1 MIITLFLVVILSGF
15 LKISAQI
22 PLSKNTSIKQWIIL
36 ILKKWNEDEHFK
48 MSVLIT
54 TFCSLIG
61 SVILLLLNKN
71 IFLVAFGLMLIFFI
85 FYFEPKAEISPEN
98 ALNYTKMNMKEIY
111 KSTLEDYKLIANQEN
126 TIPWIEQSHH
136 AKNDPYI
143 FMYDFAYTIPTIKF
157 KNITEDEF
165 KGVLT
170 ARLIQRI
177 KQPNTY
183 YRDFPSLIIHDVTF
197 TGATVTIEVIA
208 LLNDTTFDF
217 YQALREE
224 QIARSKDSD
233 SILEDDDFK

>member
-1 MIITLFLVVILSGF
+1 MAILSGF

-61 SVILLLLNKN
+61 SAILLLLSKN
-71 IFLVAFGLMLIFFI
+71 IFLVALGLMLIFFI

-111 KSTLEDYKLIANQEN
+111 NSTLEDYRLVANQEN
-126 TIPWIEQSHH
+126 TLPWIEQSIH
-136 AKNDPYI
+136 AKNNPYV
-143 FMYDFAYTIPTIKF
+143 FMYDFIYTVPTIKF
-157 KNITEDEF
+157 KNITEDDF

-170 ARLIQRI
+170 ARLTQRI
-177 KQPNTY
+177 KQSNAY
-183 YRDFPSLIIHDVTF
+183 YRDLPSLIVHEVTF
-197 TGATVTIEVIA
+197 TGSTVTITVISP
-208 LLNDTTFDF
+208 LNDITFDS
-217 YQALREE
+217 YQVLRKG
-224 QIARSKDSD
+224 QIAQSKDSENT
-233 SILEDDDFK
+233 LKDDDFK

>member
-1 MIITLFLVVILSGF
+1 MVILSGF

-61 SVILLLLNKN
+61 SAILLLLSKN

-136 AKNDPYI
+136 AKKDPYI
-143 FMYDFAYTIPTIKF
+143 FMYDFVYTIPTIKF

-170 ARLIQRI
+170 ARLTQRI
-177 KQPNTY
+177 KQSNTY
-183 YRDFPSLIIHDVTF
+183 YRDLPSLIIHDVTF

-217 YQALREE
+217 YQVLREE

-233 SILEDDDFK
+233 SILEDDIFK